1 METSGACYF
10 EQNKFVLNYFDAYA
24 DDGIL
29 PLLASFFYRN
39 FDNKGQNIVKGIFLM
54 EKLNIFM

>member
-39 FDNKGQNIVKGIFLM
+39 FDNKGQNIVKDIFFNG
-54 EKLNIFM
+54 KV

>member
-1 METSGACYF
+1 METSGACC
-10 EQNKFVLNYFDAYA
+10 FDAYA

-54 EKLNIFM
+54 EKFNIFM